1 MPQEILFLNRSSS
14 RLESRNWKVE
24 IQNMSELIY
33 GIHSVIEALKA
44 GRRAFERIYVAEGR
58 TPKRVALIIDL
69 AAARGITVQS
79 GRSSVFESLSGQ
91 IHQGIAAEVSAYP
104 LADLSAIL
112 HRSEARSAFILIVD
126 HVVDPQNLGSII
138 RTALAA
144 GVHGIILPK
153 VRAASPSPTVSR
165 TSSGGME
172 HALIA
177 CVTNISEVLKR
188 LKTKGLWIVGT
199 VIGSSTDIYSVD
211 LTADIALVVGNEENG
226 IRPLV
231 RKQCDFLVS
240 IPQTEAV
247 GSLNA
252 AVAGA
257 IALYEVVRQRS
268 EIS

>member
-1 MPQEILFLNRSSS
+1 
-14 RLESRNWKVE
+14 
-24 IQNMSELIY
+24 MSELIY

-44 GRRAFERIYVAEGR
+44 GRRVFERIYVAEGR

-112 HRSEARSAFILIVD
+112 HRSEADARPAFILVVD

-240 IPQTEAV
+240 IPQTDAV

-268 EIS
+268 ESP

>member
-1 MPQEILFLNRSSS
+1 
-14 RLESRNWKVE
+14 
-24 IQNMSELIY
+24 MSELIY

-112 HRSEARSAFILIVD
+112 HRSEADARPAFILIVD

-188 LKTKGLWIVGT
+188 LKTKGLWIVGM

-257 IALYEVVRQRS
+257 VALYEVVRQRS
-268 EIS
+268 ESP

>member
-1 MPQEILFLNRSSS
+1 
-14 RLESRNWKVE
+14 
-24 IQNMSELIY
+24 MSELIY

-112 HRSEARSAFILIVD
+112 HRSEADARPAFILVVD

-257 IALYEVVRQRS
+257 IVLYEVVRQRS

>member
-1 MPQEILFLNRSSS
+1 
-14 RLESRNWKVE
+14 
-24 IQNMSELIY
+24 MSELIY

-112 HRSEARSAFILIVD
+112 HGSEADARPAFILVVD

-177 CVTNISEVLKR
+177 CVTNISEVLKT

-240 IPQTEAV
+240 IPQTDAV

-268 EIS
+268 ESP

>member
-1 MPQEILFLNRSSS
+1 
-14 RLESRNWKVE
+14 
-24 IQNMSELIY
+24 MSELIY

-112 HRSEARSAFILIVD
+112 HRSEADARPAFILVVD

-188 LKTKGLWIVGT
+188 LKTKGLWIVGM

-240 IPQTEAV
+240 IPQTDAV

-268 EIS
+268 ESP

>member
-1 MPQEILFLNRSSS
+1 
-14 RLESRNWKVE
+14 
-24 IQNMSELIY
+24 MSELIY

-58 TPKRVALIIDL
+58 TPKRVVPIIDL

-112 HRSEARSAFILIVD
+112 HRSEADARPAFILVVD

-144 GVHGIILPK
+144 GVHGIILSK

-177 CVTNISEVLKR
+177 CVTNISEALKR
-188 LKTKGLWIVGT
+188 LKSKGLWIVGT

-240 IPQTEAV
+240 IPQTDAV

-257 IALYEVVRQRS
+257 IALYEVIRQRS
-268 EIS
+268 ESP

>member
-1 MPQEILFLNRSSS
+1 
-14 RLESRNWKVE
+14 
-24 IQNMSELIY
+24 MSELIY

-44 GRRAFERIYVAEGR
+44 GRRAFGRIYVAEGR
-58 TPKRVALIIDL
+58 TPKRVAPIIDL

-112 HRSEARSAFILIVD
+112 HRSEADARPAFILVVD

-144 GVHGIILPK
+144 GVHGIILSK

-177 CVTNISEVLKR
+177 CVTNISEALKR
-188 LKTKGLWIVGT
+188 LKSKGLWIVGT

-240 IPQTEAV
+240 IPQTDAV

-257 IALYEVVRQRS
+257 IALYEVIRQRS
-268 EIS
+268 ESP